1 MDIPSTLTTGE
12 RIRLLRESRG
22 MSRPVLAGLCGRGPD
37 WLKKIESGE
46 RDLRSHS
53 LLMRLAAA
61 LQLSDLQLLTGTTTE
76 VATPV
81 VVPLVG
87 AGRLAHPGMPAIWE
101 AVMTRPLIWDLPASP
116 PDPAALRS
124 RVDDAW
130 QLWHTSDH
138 NRTQVCDLL
147 PGLIRDAET
156 AVRALDGSRRRSAY
170 AALSEVYRLT
180 QQATAYIATA
190 EMAWVVVDRAM
201 AAAQASDDPAAIAAA
216 AWSLANILRSTAHP
230 DEALQLVQDAASLL
244 RPHLDGAPDD
254 WRGVYGALQLQA
266 AITAAR
272 AGRTGDA
279 WRYWDAGD
287 QVAKSLPV
295 AYVHAS
301 TMFSRT
307 NVDFH
312 QIGVATDLSAA
323 GQALTLADEVDPDA
337 MPSLE
342 RRSRLWIDVA
352 RGHLHRGE
360 RTAALHVMKIAHEI
374 NSETVAYTPVA
385 RTAVLDLWREAPHA
399 LRAEASVLAEAVGVT
414 TA

>member
-1 MDIPSTLTTGE
+1 MDIPSNLTTGE

-46 RDLRSHS
+46 RELRSHS

-61 LQLSDLQLLTGTTTE
+61 LQLSDLQLLTGATTE
-76 VATPV
+76 VAAPV
-81 VVPLVG
+81 VG
-87 AGRLAHPGMPAIWE
+87 AGRLAHPGMPAIWS

-116 PDPAALRS
+116 PDPAVLHQ
-124 RVDDAW
+124 RVADAW
-130 QLWHTSDH
+130 KLWHDSDH
-138 NRTQVCDLL
+138 NRTQVCGVL

-156 AVRALDGSRRRSAY
+156 AVRALEGARLRSAY
-170 AALSEVYRLT
+170 AALSETYRLT

-190 EMAWVVVDRAM
+190 EMAWVVTDRAM
-201 AAAQASDDPAAIAAA
+201 GAAQASDDPAAIAAA

-230 DEALQLVQDAASLL
+230 DEALQLVQDASALL

-272 AGRTGDA
+272 AGRAGDA

-287 QVAKSLPV
+287 QVAKSLPA
-295 AYVHAS
+295 AYMHPS

-323 GQALTLADEVDPDA
+323 SQALTLADEVDPDA
-337 MPSLE
+337 MPSRE
-342 RRSRLWIDVA
+342 RRSRLWVDVA
-352 RGHLHRGE
+352 RGHLHRGD

-374 NSETVAYTPVA
+374 NPETVAYTPLA
-385 RTAVLDLWREAPHA
+385 RTAVLDLWREAPRA
-399 LRAEASVLAEAVGVT
+399 LRAEASILAEAVGVM
-414 TA
+414 AA